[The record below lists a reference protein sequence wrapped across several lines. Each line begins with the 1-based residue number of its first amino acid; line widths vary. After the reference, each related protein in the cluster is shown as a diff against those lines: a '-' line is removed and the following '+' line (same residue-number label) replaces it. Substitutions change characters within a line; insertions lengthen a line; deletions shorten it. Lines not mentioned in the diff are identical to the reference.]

1 MSGHRPS
8 TSLSLKRIGIVAFLA
23 LLAIALPLLRPKLT
37 PAYPE
42 RLLAQCALAAEPAS
56 RASCYQEQLY
66 RIAYQR
72 TATPR
77 EIGRSCHQVRDLECA
92 KAFGT
97 ISRGYADCLEFARG
111 YAEGFTLTQVATQAF
126 SGP

>member
-1 MSGHRPS
+1 VSGRRPS
-8 TSLSLKRIGIVAFLA
+8 TSLSLGRAGIVAFLA
-23 LLAIALPLLRPKLT
+23 LLAVALPLLRSKLA
-37 PAYPE
+37 PAHPE
-42 RLLAQCALAAEPAS
+42 RLLARCALAAEPAS

-77 EIGRSCHQVRDLECA
+77 EIGRLCHQVGDPECA
-92 KAFGT
+92 KAFGA

-111 YAEGFTLTQVATQAF
+111 YGGGFAPCLA
-126 SGP
+126 GLRRW

>member
-1 MSGHRPS
+1 VSGHRPS
-8 TSLSLKRIGIVAFLA
+8 TSLSLGRVGIVVFLA
-23 LLAIALPLLRPKLT
+23 LLAVALPLLRPKLT
-37 PAYPE
+37 PAHPE

-56 RASCYQEQLY
+56 RASCYREQLY

-77 EIGRSCHQVRDLECA
+77 EIGRLCHQVGDPECA
-92 KAFGT
+92 KAFGA

-111 YAEGFTLTQVATQAF
+111 YAGGLVLCLAGLQRW
-126 SGP
+126 

>member
-1 MSGHRPS
+1 MSGRRPS
-8 TSLSLKRIGIVAFLA
+8 TFLSLARVGIVALLA

-37 PAYPE
+37 SAHPE

-56 RASCYQEQLY
+56 RASCYREQLY

-77 EIGRSCHQVRDLECA
+77 EIGRLCHQVGDPECA

-97 ISRGYADCLEFARG
+97 IASGYTDCLEFARG
-111 YAEGFTLTQVATQAF
+111 YAGGLALCLTGLQRW
-126 SGP
+126 

>member
-1 MSGHRPS
+1 
-8 TSLSLKRIGIVAFLA
+8 VAFLA

-37 PAYPE
+37 SAHPE
-42 RLLAQCALAAEPAS
+42 RLLAQCALAAEAAS
-56 RASCYQEQLY
+56 RASCYREQLY

-77 EIGRSCHQVRDLECA
+77 EIGDLCRQVGDPECA

-97 ISRGYADCLEFARG
+97 ISRGYTDCLEFARG
-111 YAEGFTLTQVATQAF
+111 YAGGFTLCVAGLQRW
-126 SGP
+126 